1 MMMKIHPLKCY
12 GFCGHF
18 RKSQQM
24 MGVVKNKEISNIL
37 VPSPKTFRE
46 EQKNI
51 NMRAPEFCIVQTAF
65 VLVQV

>member
-1 MMMKIHPLKCY
+1 
-12 GFCGHF
+12 
-18 RKSQQM
+18 M